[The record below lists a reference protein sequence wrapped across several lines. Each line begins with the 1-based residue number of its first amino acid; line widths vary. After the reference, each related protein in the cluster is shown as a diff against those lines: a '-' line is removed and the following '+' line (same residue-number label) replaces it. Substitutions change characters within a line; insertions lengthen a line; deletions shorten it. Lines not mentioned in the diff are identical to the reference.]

1 MSLAKRIRSA
11 RIARG
16 LSQAQLAELMKV
28 TRSAISQWELARG
41 ATIPR
46 GHRLE
51 RLAVI
56 LNVTV
61 EWLTTGRDARRG
73 LATADDSGGY
83 RRALADDERTLLD
96 GYARLDPPGRAAL
109 LTLLRSLIGR
119 RR

>member
-11 RIARG
+11 RIARD

-28 TRSAISQWELARG
+28 TRSAISQWELAHG

-56 LNVTV
+56 LGVTV
-61 EWLTTGRDARRG
+61 EWLTTGREARRS

-83 RRALADDERTLLD
+83 RRALTDDERTLLD
-96 GYARLDPPGRAAL
+96 GYSRLDTTARTAL
-109 LTLLRSLIGR
+109 LVLLKSMGNR